1 MAERKTEDAG
11 GPTGPRL
18 QGDMLSATL
27 LALLKQY
34 DAYGYELTARM
45 AEAGLPAFDSSA
57 LYRHLRQL
65 ESLGFVSSMWD
76 TSSSGPAR
84 RMYSLTRAG
93 EVFLAAWADT
103 MKAFQQVMDAAV
115 PPAPPKDKTRPSNED
130 RD

>member
-1 MAERKTEDAG
+1 MPGRQKTNQKSEGASA
-11 GPTGPRL
+11 GPRL

-65 ESLGFVSSMWD
+65 EATGLVSSMWD
-76 TSSSGPAR
+76 TSESGPAR
-84 RMYSLTRAG
+84 RIYSLTAAG
-93 EVFLAAWADT
+93 ELFLAAWGDT
-103 MKAFQQVMDAAV
+103 MKAFQQVMDAALGGAAK
-115 PPAPPKDKTRPSNED
+115 PED
-130 RD
+130 READ